1 MSDIEKLALSLGEH
15 IRALRKK
22 MRMKQAGFARLVGM
36 SEDAIGL
43 IERGKILPRLETL
56 YKISV
61 SLNIPLPK
69 LLDLGEDIAPKSAKS
84 AGSALSSFN
93 LYLKTKSPEQVQMIR
108 DVAHNIFDKNRT
120 EARPPGGAPPRT
132 GARTSDGSAV

>member
-1 MSDIEKLALSLGEH
+1 MANTDKLALSLGGH

-22 MRMKQAGFARLVGM
+22 MRMKQAGFAHLVGM

-43 IERGKILPRLETL
+43 IERGEILPRLETL

-69 LLDLGEDIAPKSAKS
+69 LLDFGKDIIPKSTKS
-84 AGSALSSFN
+84 ADSALSSFN
-93 LYLKTKSPEQVQMIR
+93 LYLKTKSPKQVQMIH
-108 DVAHNIFDKNRT
+108 DVAQNIFDKSRT
-120 EARPPGGAPPRT
+120 AD
-132 GARTSDGSAV
+132 SV